1 MSLRSDVI
9 GPVLTKI
16 WDTPDSSR
24 TERMKHVI
32 EPTFSVDYTTQMSN
46 QTQVPTLNDAS
57 DYVVG
62 GTTRLTYG
70 LTNRLFYRSR
80 ARDDVRS
87 TTREFLTLGVQ
98 QTYYSN
104 RRASLF
110 DTAYTSYSGRPAPV
124 SLSPILLTA
133 RMSPSLQIE
142 TNSRLEYDVSGNGI
156 QMLSAGG
163 TFNGQAGSASVSFSR
178 QRPSPASALSSYLN
192 GSTSLRLREGRV
204 RTTYALNWD
213 IARAYLVSQTVMAT
227 YMGQCCGVQAEAQ
240 VFKYAPGS
248 SILYPQDRR
257 FNVSFVLAGL
267 GTFSNFLGAFGVG
280 GQR

>member
-1 MSLRSDVI
+1 
-9 GPVLTKI
+9 
-16 WDTPDSSR
+16 
-24 TERMKHVI
+24 VI
-32 EPTFSVDYTTQMSN
+32 EPQFSVDYTTQMSN
-46 QTQVPTLNDAS
+46 QNQVPTLNDAS
-57 DYVVG
+57 DYIVG

-70 LTNRLFYRSR
+70 LTNRFFYRTR
-80 ARDDVRS
+80 PEGDTRS

-104 RRASLF
+104 PRASLF
-110 DTAYTSYSGRPAPV
+110 DTTYTSYSGRPAAI
-124 SLSPILLTA
+124 SLSPIMLTA
-133 RMSPSLQIE
+133 RMSPSLQVE
-142 TNSRLEYDVSGNGI
+142 TNGRMEYDVSGNGI

-163 TFNGQAGSASVSFSR
+163 TFNAEAGSANVSFSR
-178 QRPSPASALSSYLN
+178 QRPSPTSALSSYLN

-227 YMGQCCGVQAEAQ
+227 YMGQCCGVQVEGQ
-240 VFKYAPGS
+240 VFKYPPGS
-248 SILYPQDRR
+248 GILYSQDRR

-267 GTFSNFLGAFGVG
+267 GTFSNFLGAFGAG